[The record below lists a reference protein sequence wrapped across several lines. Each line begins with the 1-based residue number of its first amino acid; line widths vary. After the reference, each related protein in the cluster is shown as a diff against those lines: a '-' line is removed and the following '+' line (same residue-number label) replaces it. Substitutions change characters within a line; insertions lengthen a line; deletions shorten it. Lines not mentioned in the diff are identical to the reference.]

1 MFLPNFWHV
10 EILWTIWTWHLL
22 ILVYRELFFLGG
34 NKPLQQRG
42 GQGRTKKTTVLWYVR
57 EKWMMLVLFAVCSA
71 IRLFQAFCQWDVSC
85 NPQITKKV
93 GKNAH
98 QNSNI
103 SHIHNSM
110 KMNKMS
116 VVQWCVRSILLPKT
130 FKLIWHRLA
139 TPNTKYLNLLKTK
152 HRGRKNVVKIRKKM
166 KN

>member
-1 MFLPNFWHV
+1 MN
-10 EILWTIWTWHLL
+10 HLNMTFAYL
-22 ILVYRELFFLGG
+22 SLSWVIFFLEET
-34 NKPLQQRG
+34 NHSNRG
-42 GQGRTKKTTVLWYVR
+42 GGRAEPKKQQCFDTFGKSEWCWCYLP
-57 EKWMMLVLFAVCSA
+57 FAQPLGCFRHFASETSA
-71 IRLFQAFCQWDVSC
+71 AILRL
-85 NPQITKKV
+85 PKKLE
-93 GKNAH
+93 KNAH

-116 VVQWCVRSILLPKT
+116 VAQWCVRSILLPKT